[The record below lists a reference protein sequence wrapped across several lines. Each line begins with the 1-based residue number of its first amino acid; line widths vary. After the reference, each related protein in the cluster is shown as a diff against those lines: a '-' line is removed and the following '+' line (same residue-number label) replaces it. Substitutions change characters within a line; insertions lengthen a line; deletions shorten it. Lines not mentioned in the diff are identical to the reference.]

1 MDVCESEKVLGKHK
15 TVETPRSRA
24 PLALSEKNNAATIN
38 TRVCRTREVSSRY
51 KSPTQATPSSPRRCP
66 SPNLTRT
73 TTHASTSSSSSQLL
87 LPKRAMSAGRTR
99 PSTPPSPTT
108 PRPSALVHDS
118 SVDVK
123 LSSRR
128 GSGSRLQ
135 AADGLWPST
144 MRSLSV
150 SFQSD
155 SISIPVSKKE
165 KPVSSVSDR
174 TLRPPSNVANRP
186 ESPRLRKATP
196 ERKRSPLKGKN
207 GADQSENSKPGDV
220 LSPRLIDQHRWPSR
234 IGSKMSSCP
243 LNRSVD
249 FGNNRMGNASAPGIG
264 LSSLRRLSSSEEAS
278 RPLQRASSDSV
289 RILSLVGSGRK
300 GSEGKPFDE
309 CSSLV
314 LRPQKSAPATPSEKA
329 GLSFSGVRYQF
340 YSASGLHPSSP
351 SKASVLSR
359 GSSPYRSR
367 PSTPPSRGVSPS
379 RIRPTSSS
387 TQSNNSISVL
397 SFVADLKKGKKG
409 AAYMEDAHQ
418 LRLLYN
424 RYLQWRFANARA
436 EAVCNIQ
443 TAIVEKTLY
452 NVWNSTLSLWESV
465 IRKRINLQQ
474 LKLELKLNSV
484 LNDQQMAYL
493 DDWAVLERDHV
504 DALSGAEQDLEAS
517 TLRLPLTGRAT
528 ADIEHLKVVICQ
540 AVDVMKAMGSAICSL
555 LSRVEGMN
563 SLISEVA
570 IVAAQEKAMLDESE
584 VILASVAAMQAEE
597 SSIRTHVMQLKQTSG
612 RSK

>member
-1 MDVCESEKVLGKHK
+1 MDVCKSEKVLGKHK
-15 TVETPRSRA
+15 TVESPRSRA

-38 TRVCRTREVSSRY
+38 TRICRTREVSSRY

-73 TTHASTSSSSSQLL
+73 TTLASTSSSSSQLL
-87 LPKRAMSAGRTR
+87 LPKRALSAGRTR

-108 PRPSALVHDS
+108 PRPSTHVNES

-165 KPVSSVSDR
+165 KPVSSASDR
-174 TLRPPSNVANRP
+174 TLRPPSNVAHRP
-186 ESPRLRKATP
+186 ESPRLRKPTP

-234 IGSKMSSCP
+234 IGSKMSSCS

-289 RILSLVGSGRK
+289 RLLSLVGSGRK

-309 CSSLV
+309 CSVPV

-329 GLSFSGVRYQF
+329 GLTFAGVRYQS
-340 YSASGLHPSSP
+340 YLASGLHPSSP

-379 RIRPTSSS
+379 RIRPTSST

-397 SFVADLKKGKKG
+397 SFVADLKKRKKG

-424 RYLQWRFANARA
+424 RNLQWRFANARA
-436 EAVCNIQ
+436 EAVRNIQ

-452 NVWNSTLSLWESV
+452 NVWNSTLSLWDSV

-474 LKLELKLNSV
+474 LELELKLNSV
-484 LNDQQMAYL
+484 LNDQMAYL

-555 LSRVEGMN
+555 LSRVEGVN

-570 IVAAQEKAMLDESE
+570 VVVAQEKAMLDESE

-597 SSIRTHVMQLKQTSG
+597 SSIRTHLMQLKQTSG